1 MDKGQG
7 EVIAIRIVEWLASEE
22 DELSRFLASSGM
34 TLEAARAEL
43 SNQEFL
49 ASVLDYILSSEP
61 LLLKFCETTQIS
73 PETPRAARQFLPGGD
88 VPHWT

>member
-1 MDKGQG
+1 MDKGRG
-7 EVIAIRIVEWLASEE
+7 EVIAIRTMEWLASEE
-22 DELSRFLASSGM
+22 DELSRFLASTGM

-43 SNQEFL
+43 GNQEFL

-73 PETPRAARQFLPGGD
+73 SETPRAARQFLPGGD